1 MFLDYYFLLTLEST
15 QSSKIVLSIVAFHN
29 SVASLVYDEII
40 FHVELNI
47 SVVSLVNISV
57 QSVLSM
63 IKLHEARALE
73 NGFPT

>member
-1 MFLDYYFLLTLEST
+1 MFIDDYFLLTLEST
-15 QSSKIVLSIVAFHN
+15 LPLKIVLSKVTFHN
-29 SVASLVYDEII
+29 SVASLVYAEII

-63 IKLHEARALE
+63 IKLHEARTLE
-73 NGFPT
+73 NGFLT